1 MELSREFVK
10 RLSEIFF
17 NEESDG
23 AQIENRL
30 SEILLNKEIGSNLLN
45 ENELKKKEF

>member
-23 AQIENRL
+23 IQMENKL
-30 SEILLNKEIGSNLLN
+30 SEIFLNNEIGNN
-45 ENELKKKEF
+45 FIKENDLKK